1 MKNFLFVIAFLVVL
15 TSIIVCINPQ
25 MHKPM
30 NIGGAELVIQND
42 SNIKNTELK
51 VENKDSITDKK
62 TTNQTSNTQA
72 TSNSNYGIYVD
83 EKITTPITQIAGPQV
98 NELKSLNFS
107 SPTFSEDLK
116 KNIQTNVDFP
126 KNNVVTFSFSYTK
139 QGTIANIHIISISG
153 DDYHDGNDYYAARV
167 YGDVCKRDGLKEN
180 QIYIAKDTRTADLT
194 IDTIN
199 NTKEGKYLVK
209 LYDFIKNIGKTHSIE
224 IPPYERD
231 AEFSTIGGMYYQG
244 NLYINQ

>member
-1 MKNFLFVIAFLVVL
+1 MFV
-15 TSIIVCINPQ
+15 TSSCLATFANQ
-25 MHKPM
+25 YNNAKF
-30 NIGGAELVIQND
+30 
-42 SNIKNTELK
+42 
-51 VENKDSITDKK
+51 ENNK
-62 TTNQTSNTQA
+62 
-72 TSNSNYGIYVD
+72 IYVD

-116 KNIQTNVDFP
+116 KYIQTNVDFP

-139 QGTIANIHIISISG
+139 QGTIANIYISSISG

-199 NTKEGKYLVK
+199 NTKDGKYLVK

-231 AEFSTIGGMYYQG
+231 AEFSTICGMYYQE
-244 NLYINQ
+244 NLYINKCNQ